1 MTDLSCRTMDSPR
14 FEHSTLCYY
23 VGDTF
28 QLLLPI
34 ELTRDGEPVTIS
46 DTDTVTVTFVDQSCN
61 VVVEKRYTGIK
72 DNTIMIDWNEE
83 MSAKFVRGWYRY
95 RIRYN
100 GENVTTIAAD
110 CRIYVQ

>member
-34 ELTRDGEPVTIS
+34 
-46 DTDTVTVTFVDQSCN
+46 
-61 VVVEKRYTGIK
+61 K
-72 DNTIMIDWNEE
+72 DNTITIDWDAD
-83 MSAKFVRGWYRY
+83 MTAMFCRGWYSY

-110 CRIYVQ
+110 CRINVQ

>member
-1 MTDLSCRTMDSPR
+1 MTDLSYRTLDSPR
-14 FEHSTLCYY
+14 FENSTLCYY

-28 QLLLPI
+28 RLLLPI

-46 DTDTVTVTFVDQSCN
+46 EIDTVSFTFVDQAGN

-72 DNTIMIDWNEE
+72 ENTITIDWDAD
-83 MSAKFVRGWYRY
+83 MTDKFRRGWYSY

-110 CRIYVQ
+110 CRINVQ

>member
-1 MTDLSCRTMDSPR
+1 MGSRRC
-14 FEHSTLCYY
+14 EHSTLWCL
-23 VGDTF
+23 VGDSF

-34 ELTRDGEPVTIS
+34 ELTRDGEHVTIS
-46 DTDTVTVTFVDQSCN
+46 DADTVSVTFVDQAGT

-72 DNTIMIDWNEE
+72 DNTITIDWDAD
-83 MSAKFVRGWYRY
+83 MTAMFCRGWYSY

-110 CRIYVQ
+110 CRINVQ